1 MSSKIILSSEQINSV
16 ERMAGLGLTLD
27 EIAYIL
33 RISPKTLD
41 RRLEDDD
48 SVRLAYDTGRAIAK
62 QKVVGKL
69 FEKIE
74 SGNIAAIIFWLKT
87 QAKWREKDV
96 DVEEN
101 KAQVVF
107 YLPEKD

>member
-1 MSSKIILSSEQINSV
+1 
-16 ERMAGLGLTLD
+16 MAGLGLTLD

-101 KAQVVF
+101 KGQVIF

>member
-1 MSSKIILSSEQINSV
+1 MSNKIILSPDQIKSV
-16 ERMAGLGLTLD
+16 ERMAKLGLTLD

-41 RRLEDDD
+41 RRLEDDE

-62 QKVVGKL
+62 ETVVGKL

-96 DVEEN
+96 EVEN
-101 KAQVVF
+101 DKGRVIF

>member
-1 MSSKIILSSEQINSV
+1 MSNKIILSPEQIDSI
-16 ERMAGLGLTLD
+16 EKMAGLGLTLD

-41 RRLEDDD
+41 RRLDDD
-48 SVRLAYDTGRAIAK
+48 DNVRLAYDTGRAIAK
-62 QKVVGKL
+62 EKVVAKL

-74 SGNIAAIIFWLKT
+74 AGNITAMIFWLKT

-96 DVEEN
+96 EVEGQE
-101 KAQVVF
+101 AQVIV